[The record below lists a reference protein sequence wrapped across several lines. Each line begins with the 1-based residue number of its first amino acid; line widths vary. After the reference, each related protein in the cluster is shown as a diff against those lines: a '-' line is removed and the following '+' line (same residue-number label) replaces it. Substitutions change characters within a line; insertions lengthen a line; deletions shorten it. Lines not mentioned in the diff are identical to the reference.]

1 MTYKIFGI
9 KVDTTPEKWEEYI
22 KWQIEIIN
30 DLCQPNSDG
39 SFKGGAIG
47 GNFTLE
53 ITPTSLGNIYVVKDS
68 YTKTEINLTNFDN
81 W

>member
-1 MTYKIFGI
+1 MNYKIFGVKI
-9 KVDTTPEKWEEYI
+9 DTTKEKWNEYVSWRDKINEELS
-22 KWQIEIIN
+22 E
-30 DLCQPNSDG
+30 PNPDG

-53 ITPTSLGNIYVVKDS
+53 ITPTGLGYIYVVKDS
-68 YTKTEINLTNFDN
+68 YTKTEINLTDFGN

>member
-1 MTYKIFGI
+1 VTYKIFGVKI
-9 KVDTTPEKWEEYI
+9 DTTEEKWNEFVA
-22 KWQIEIIN
+22 WSNDIN
-30 DLCQPNSDG
+30 KRLSEPNADG

-53 ITPTSLGNIYVVKDS
+53 LTPTGLGMIYVVKDS
-68 YTKTEINLTNFDN
+68 YTKTEIDLTDFGS